1 MAFWPGFCLKYSSLF
16 ILILFLIPIPLQNG
30 RSVFRNIISRKDIAF
45 NDPFPGVI
53 QPIVP
58 MIKRSLVLVAALWL
72 LNSVHLSGQPGFSF
86 PSFNNTD
93 TGQYLDFP
101 VGVVNFDS
109 VFSIQFVVKWDPQ
122 VLEFQAV
129 EHLVNP
135 LNIVDSLCFNVA
147 EAPAGLIRFRWYSAS
162 YKTLADNVAIFKL
175 KMKVVGPDGSSTLVR
190 FTEQLPTTYFEV
202 VRGPGNQFFNQ
213 NTALLTNG
221 TVTVGTVSNNDISK
235 EAQQMQVAPNPFVYS
250 TTIRVTTEKE
260 QLSRLYITD
269 LSGKICHEEKKYLN
283 YGITGIEIANTQ
295 LRGKGMYFVHLVTED
310 AHLVQPIVYQ

>member
-1 MAFWPGFCLKYSSLF
+1 M
-16 ILILFLIPIPLQNG
+16 QNG

-86 PSFNNTD
+86 PSFTNTD

-101 VGVVNFDS
+101 VQVVNFDS
-109 VFSIQFVVKWDPQ
+109 VFSIQFVIKWDPQ

-135 LNIVDSLCFNVA
+135 LNIVDSICFNLT
-147 EAPAGLIRFRWYSAS
+147 EAPMGLIRFRWYSSS
-162 YKTLADNVAIFKL
+162 YKTLSDNVAIYKL
-175 KMKVVGPDGSSTLVR
+175 KMKVVGQDGSSTVVR
-190 FTEQLPTTYFEV
+190 FTEQLPLTYFEV

-221 TVTVGTVSNNDISK
+221 NVTVGTVSNKEISDV
-235 EAQQMQVAPNPFVYS
+235 AQLPAAPNPFVYS
-250 TTIRVTTEKE
+250 TIIQVVAEKD
-260 QLSRLYITD
+260 QVSRLYITD
-269 LSGKICHEEKKYLN
+269 VSGKICYEEKKYLN

-310 AHLVQPIVYQ
+310 AHIVQSIVYQ